1 MQTHVCSFTV
11 SGQEQTNQK
20 HWDFN
25 KRRHAVDTIQAQDM
39 AVGLQNHVKA
49 TFAGG
54 KVMLKHTISGCRAQT
69 QVVDSDYIPKISTL
83 LCVPA
88 NRYLT

>member
-1 MQTHVCSFTV
+1 
-11 SGQEQTNQK
+11 
-20 HWDFN
+20 
-25 KRRHAVDTIQAQDM
+25 VDTIQAQDM

-69 QVVDSDYIPKISTL
+69 QVVDSDYIPKITTL
-83 LCVPA
+83 LCPSKPIPHLIPRITDVPA
-88 NRYLT
+88 RVSVVHHWCITLQISD